1 MSKEIEVIKTLEEF
15 KKFINN
21 DNFMEIVVRQKDKRF
36 KKFYKVAIDNIVKE
50 AQENKAA
57 NAVGQKVLQAAKQN
71 SKLLNKNIEMVTHLS
86 KVQNF
91 SMVLNGLNLCSTCA
105 GFAILYEKLDA
116 MQDEIV
122 DAIQQVQ
129 ETLHKGTQLKIQHE
143 YNQVLSTYQDM
154 LDCRKKQKP
163 YSEENMRKL
172 VDSQYALLD
181 LMIESLKSGLISNV
195 DNIVLSVSMML
206 SMFTTSLRYFDEQYY
221 FNNKDVLKEDEIW
234 HLSHDKWMSLYDVL
248 NQSWF
253 IELLQDHGVF
263 DLNLNTI
270 ETDAYYTQIIEEI
283 QDQRQDVIDN
293 QELILELQDV
303 SLLSELHE
311 LTSNDIKESLE
322 KEISDAFEGM
332 DDNASKKLYDSL
344 HQQVQFA

>member
-15 KKFINN
+15 KKFLNS
-21 DNFMEIVVRQKDKRF
+21 DHFMEIVVRQKDKRF

-50 AQENKAA
+50 AQENKVAH
-57 NAVGQKVLQAAKQN
+57 AVGQKLLQAAKQN
-71 SKLLNKNIEMVTHLS
+71 SKLLNKNIEMVTHLY

-129 ETLHKGTQLKIQHE
+129 ERLHKGTQIQIQYE
-143 YNQVLSTYQDM
+143 YNKVLSTYQDM

-163 YSEENMRKL
+163 YSEKEMRKL

-181 LMIESLKSGLISNV
+181 LMIESLRSNLFSNV
-195 DNIVLSVSMML
+195 HNILLSVSMML

-221 FNNKDVLKEDEIW
+221 FNNKEVLKDDEIW
-234 HLSHDKWMSLYDVL
+234 HLSHDKWMSLYDIL
-248 NQSWF
+248 NQTWF
-253 IELLQDHGVF
+253 IELLQDHGMF
-263 DLNLNTI
+263 DLELNTI
-270 ETDAYYTQIIEEI
+270 EMDAYYLQVLEEI
-283 QDQRQDVIDN
+283 QDQKQDVIDN
-293 QELILELQDV
+293 QSLILELQDI
-303 SLLSELHE
+303 SLLSDLHE
-311 LTSNDIKESLE
+311 LTTKDIQENLE
-322 KEISDAFEGM
+322 KEISEAFEGI
-332 DDNASKKLYDSL
+332 DDKASKELYDSL
-344 HQQVQFA
+344 HQQLQFA